1 MTRSGREPPQ
11 WQKPPPGSDNSVS
24 EEDLQ
29 AYVDGL
35 LPAADRA
42 RVEAYLARRPDE
54 SERLAAYRKQ
64 NIGLHGLF
72 DSGGSDSGSSDSGRG
87 EDFGDLPP
95 QMAML
100 AQQLDDRLQVAAP
113 RRSYAKQFRSL
124 AAALA
129 VMITAGGAGWLT
141 YDQFFRPSDPLVAF
155 TRQAAEAHARLAERQ
170 LAGMAASET
179 SGRQVVTW
187 LSEQPEGA
195 PLRVPDLES
204 LGFQLIAERVTP
216 TASGQR
222 AAQLLYQDEDGHR
235 ISLFMRAGRSNA
247 NTSFT
252 FAREGEASQ
261 FFWRSGSFAYS
272 LIGMME
278 QKRLLE
284 IAEVISEELQRE
296 VTEAEAGAAPSG
308 QSDAVSATLSPVEGA
323 GGAEGATV
331 IPGVAPRPA
340 GTAETGPVLE
350 PPAEPL
356 PAKPELMPLPPLPTP
371 LPEGDSVPKDT

>member
-1 MTRSGREPPQ
+1 MSPTGREPPQ
-11 WQKPPPGSDNSVS
+11 WQEPPSGNDNSVS

-42 RVEAYLARRPDE
+42 RIEAYLALRADE

-72 DSGGSDSGSSDSGRG
+72 DSSNDGSGSTDDLDR
-87 EDFGDLPP
+87 LPP

-100 AQQLDDRLQVAAP
+100 AQQLDGKLRAAAP
-113 RRSYAKQFRSL
+113 RRSYSRPLRSL

-141 YDQFFRPSDPLVAF
+141 YEQFFRPTDPLVAF
-155 TRQAAEAHARLAERQ
+155 TQQAAEAHARLAERQ
-170 LAGMAASET
+170 LAGSENG
-179 SGRQVVTW
+179 GRQVVTW

-204 LGFQLIAERVTP
+204 LGFQLVAERVTP
-216 TASGQR
+216 GANGQR
-222 AAQLLYQDEDGHR
+222 AAQLLYQDEDGER

-252 FAREGEASQ
+252 FTREGEASQ

-284 IAEVISEELQRE
+284 IAEVISEELQKNAAD
-296 VTEAEAGAAPSG
+296 AEAGAKAPG
-308 QSDAVSATLSPVEGA
+308 PGEAVSATIAPA
-323 GGAEGATV
+323 ITPADTV
-331 IPGVAPRPA
+331 DGSESDSMVPKPA
-340 GTAETGPVLE
+340 GTAETGPVIE
-350 PPAEPL
+350 PPAETA

-371 LPEGDSVPKDT
+371 LPESDSVPKDT

>member
-1 MTRSGREPPQ
+1 MPPTGREPPQ
-11 WQKPPPGSDNSVS
+11 WQEPPSGNDNSVS

-42 RVEAYLARRPDE
+42 RIEAYLALRADE

-72 DSGGSDSGSSDSGRG
+72 DSSNDGSGGTDDLDR
-87 EDFGDLPP
+87 LPP

-100 AQQLDDRLQVAAP
+100 AQQLDGKLRAAAP
-113 RRSYAKQFRSL
+113 GRSYSRPLRSL

-141 YDQFFRPSDPLVAF
+141 YDQSFRPTDPLVAF

-170 LAGMAASET
+170 LAGTSGTET
-179 SGRQVVTW
+179 GGRQVVTW

-204 LGFQLIAERVTP
+204 LGFQLVAERVTP
-216 TASGQR
+216 GASGQR
-222 AAQLLYQDEDGHR
+222 AAQLLYQDEDGQR

-252 FAREGEASQ
+252 FTREGEASQ

-284 IAEVISEELQRE
+284 IAEVISEELQRNAKD
-296 VTEAEAGAAPSG
+296 AEAGAKASG
-308 QSDAVSATLSPVEGA
+308 PGEAVSAT
-323 GGAEGATV
+323 
-331 IPGVAPRPA
+331 IAPAIAPADAVDGSESSTMVPEPA
-340 GTAETGPVLE
+340 GTAETGPVIE
-350 PPAEPL
+350 PPAETAPV
-356 PAKPELMPLPPLPTP
+356 KPELMPLPPLPTP

>member
-1 MTRSGREPPQ
+1 MSPTGREPPQ
-11 WQKPPPGSDNSVS
+11 WQELPSGNDNSVS
-24 EEDLQ
+24 EEELQ

-35 LPAADRA
+35 LPAAARA
-42 RVEAYLARRPDE
+42 RIEAYLALRPDE

-72 DSGGSDSGSSDSGRG
+72 DSGNVYSGSSDSGSA
-87 EDFGDLPP
+87 EDLDRLPP

-100 AQQLDDRLQVAAP
+100 AQQLDGKLRAAAP
-113 RRSYAKQFRSL
+113 RPSYSRPLRSL

-141 YDQFFRPSDPLVAF
+141 YDQFFRPTDPLVAF

-170 LAGMAASET
+170 LAGTAGTEN

-204 LGFQLIAERVTP
+204 LGFQLVAERVTP
-216 TASGQR
+216 GANGQR
-222 AAQLLYQDEDGHR
+222 AAQLLYQDEDGER

-252 FAREGEASQ
+252 FTREGEASQ

-284 IAEVISEELQRE
+284 IAEVISEELQRDA
-296 VTEAEAGAAPSG
+296 TDAEAGVVAPG
-308 QSDAVSATLSPVEGA
+308 QGDAVSATIAPA
-323 GGAEGATV
+323 NPADGAESATM
-331 IPGVAPRPA
+331 APEPA
-340 GTAETGPVLE
+340 GTAETGPVIE
-350 PPAEPL
+350 PPLETV